1 MDNKLRQ
8 EIMQKVNLW
17 LNADIDEASKTEIQ
31 HMMDTDEEMLIESFY
46 KELEFGTG
54 GMRGIMG
61 IGPNRMNKYTVAMA
75 TQGLANYLNKLKPF
89 ADKKAAIAYDCRH
102 NSAFFA
108 RTAAEILSANDIDVY
123 LFDALRPTPEL
134 SYAIRELKCDTGI
147 VITAS
152 HNPKAYNGYKVYWE
166 DGGQIISPHDK
177 GIIDEVRAIT
187 SPSDVSFKAKPKRIH
202 EIGAEIDK
210 KYIAK
215 IKTLSLSPD
224 LIRKHADMPIV
235 FTPIHGTSVKLGP
248 ETLRVFGFTNIINI
262 PEQDIPDGDFPTVK
276 SPNPEEPEAF
286 TLALKKA
293 KETNA
298 DLVMGTD
305 PDADRVGI
313 IVRKKDGN
321 YQLLNGNQTAAILIY
336 YLLTKWKEAG
346 KIKGKEYIVKTI
358 VTTELLGEIA
368 DDFGVESFDTL
379 TGFKY
384 IAAKIRELE
393 NEKQF
398 IGGGEESY
406 GYLAGDFVR
415 DKDAI
420 ISCALIAEAAAWA
433 KEADKTLWDVLM
445 DIYSKYAC
453 FHEQLISIKK
463 DGKAGAEAIAKMMD
477 DFRYNT
483 PESFNGQ
490 QILMI
495 HDFEKRQAV
504 DKISDLRYSLTL
516 PKSNVLQFI
525 LEDGS
530 KISIRPSGTEP
541 KIKFYFSVR
550 TSMES
555 PGAYPEKR
563 ELLDKR
569 IENFIHALKIDE

>member
-1 MDNKLRQ
+1 MSNQLIQ
-8 EIMQKVNLW
+8 ELMPKVNLW
-17 LNADIDEASKTEIQ
+17 LEAGLDDESVNMIK
-31 HMMDTDEEMLIESFY
+31 HMLEKDENELIESFY
-46 KELEFGTG
+46 KDLEFGTG

-61 IGPNRMNKYTVAMA
+61 IGPNRMNKYTIGMA
-75 TQGLANYLNKLKPF
+75 TQGLANYILKAKPKHKNKV
-89 ADKKAAIAYDCRH
+89 AIAYDCRN

-108 RTAAEILSANDIDVY
+108 QTAAEILSQNNIEVF

-134 SYAIRELKCDTGI
+134 SFAIRELECQAGI

-152 HNPKAYNGYKVYWE
+152 HNPKEYNGYKVYWE
-166 DGGQIISPHDK
+166 DGGQIVSPHDQ
-177 GIIDEVRAIT
+177 GIIDEVRKIT
-187 SPSDVSFKAKPKRIH
+187 SPADVSFKSKPKLIH
-202 EIGAEIDK
+202 TIGEDIDK

-215 IKTLSLSPD
+215 IKALSLSPD
-224 LIRKHADMPIV
+224 AIKAHADMPIV

-248 ETLRVFGFTNIINI
+248 ATLKAFGFNNIIHVA
-262 PEQDIPDGDFPTVK
+262 EQDIPNGNFPTVK
-276 SPNPEEPEAF
+276 SPNPEESEAF
-286 TLALKKA
+286 TLAISKA
-293 KETNA
+293 KAEQA
-298 DLVMGTD
+298 ELIMGTD

-313 IVRKKDGN
+313 IVRKKDGE

-336 YLLTKWKEAG
+336 YLLTKWKENG
-346 KIKGKEYIVKTI
+346 KLKGKEYIVKTI

-368 DDFGVESFDTL
+368 DSFDVENFDTL

-406 GYLAGDFVR
+406 GYLAGEFVR

-420 ISCALIAEAAAWA
+420 MSCALIAEAAAWA
-433 KEADKTLWDVLM
+433 KDQHKTLWDILL
-445 DIYSKYAC
+445 DIYTQYTC
-453 FHEQLISIKK
+453 YHEHLISIKK
-463 DGKAGAEAIAKMMD
+463 EGKAGAEAIQKMME

-490 QILMI
+490 RILMI
-495 HDFEKRQAV
+495 HDFEKQQAF
-504 DKISDLRYSLTL
+504 DRISELRYELKL

-550 TSMES
+550 SQMDK
-555 PGAYPEKR
+555 ADDYPKTR
-563 ELLDKR
+563 QLLEER
-569 IENFIHALKIDE
+569 IENMIKDLKL